1 MVIRSWKLNR
11 LILLFIIAFGTA
23 ASVSNSSCSP
33 KGYSGKMDTLTIAI
47 PHNEIN
53 ALIYV
58 AEAQNFFISNG
69 LQVTLKE
76 NYDSGATATAGMLKG
91 EAEISAAT
99 DFLMARQ
106 ILEKTSLVT
115 FACIDKYETTYLMW
129 LTDSGLKTLQDLRGK
144 RIGVPLQTIGEF
156 HLGRTLELNGIY
168 LDEVTLVDVRANDS
182 EKALVNREVDAAVTW
197 EPFVTSINEHL
208 AQDVFALPVQ
218 SGQLAYWN
226 LVSSPE
232 WIKSHAEVIKR
243 LVKALI
249 QAENYM
255 SSHESEARNILQKRM
270 NISDTQIPGIWSRN
284 QFSVSLDQSLI
295 LAMED
300 EARWMINNN
309 MTAEKEVPDF
319 LDYIY
324 EDALKAI
331 KPEAVDIIR

>member
-1 MVIRSWKLNR
+1 MQNYVNGPKRLVLVALVFAVGILPVI
-11 LILLFIIAFGTA
+11 
-23 ASVSNSSCSP
+23 SCSP
-33 KGYSGKMDTLTIAI
+33 KGYSGKMETLIVAI

-53 ALIYV
+53 ALLYI
-58 AEAQNFFISNG
+58 AESQNFFGSNG

-106 ILEKTSLVT
+106 ILDKTSLAT
-115 FACIDKYETTYLMW
+115 FACIDKYETTYVMW
-129 LTDSGLKTLQDLRGK
+129 RTDSGFKTIQNLRGK

-156 HLGRTLELNGIY
+156 YLGRTLELNGIN
-168 LDEVTLVDVRANDS
+168 LSQVTLVDVRSTDS
-182 EKALVNREVDAAVTW
+182 EKALVNKEVDAVVTW

-208 AQDVFALPVQ
+208 AEDVFALPIQ

-232 WIKSHAEVIKR
+232 WINSHAEIIKR
-243 LVKALI
+243 LVMSLT

-255 SSHESEARNILQKRM
+255 SSHEKEAKNTLQKRM
-270 NISDTQIPGIWSRN
+270 NWIDTQIPGIWTRN
-284 QFSVSLDQSLI
+284 QFSVSLDQPLI

-300 EARWMINNN
+300 EARWMISNNL
-309 MTAEKEVPDF
+309 TTEKTVPNF

-324 EDALKAI
+324 EEALKAV
-331 KPEAVDIIR
+331 KPEAVKIIR